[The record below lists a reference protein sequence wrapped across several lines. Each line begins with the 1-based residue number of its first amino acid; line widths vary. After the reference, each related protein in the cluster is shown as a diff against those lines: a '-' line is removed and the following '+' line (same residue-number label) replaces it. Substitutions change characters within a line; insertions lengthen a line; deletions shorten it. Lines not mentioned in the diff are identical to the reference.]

1 MECIQKHEESPMKIV
16 AGVKRD
22 VLFKQPELHPL
33 GSHSIHSLVKSDVKR
48 VHARVFR
55 IRTSTLAWRTKRHGD
70 VNVTKD
76 SAK

>member
-33 GSHSIHSLVKSDVKR
+33 GSHSFVQLK
-48 VHARVFR
+48 AM
-55 IRTSTLAWRTKRHGD
+55 
-70 VNVTKD
+70 
-76 SAK
+76 